1 MLYGSDTQPQCS
13 SSAGKTGWAFLWM
26 QRHKTKNNKWGDQ
39 MKKGEKLVIVG
50 CSGSGGPAAMMAKKL
65 MPEIDVT
72 VIRKEE
78 HFIVR

>member
-1 MLYGSDTQPQCS
+1 
-13 SSAGKTGWAFLWM
+13 
-26 QRHKTKNNKWGDQ
+26 

-72 VIRKEE
+72 IVRKEDF
-78 HFIVR
+78 FIVR

>member
-1 MLYGSDTQPQCS
+1 LLDPVKTIKGDT
-13 SSAGKTGWAFLWM
+13 
-26 QRHKTKNNKWGDQ
+26 
-39 MKKGEKLVIVG
+39 MKKGERLVIVG

-78 HFIVR
+78 FFIAR